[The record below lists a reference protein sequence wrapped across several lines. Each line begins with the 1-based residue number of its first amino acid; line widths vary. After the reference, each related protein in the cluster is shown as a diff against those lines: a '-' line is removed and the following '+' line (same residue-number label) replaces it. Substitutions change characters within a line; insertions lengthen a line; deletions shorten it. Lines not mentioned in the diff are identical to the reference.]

1 METTIRNRVRYSAQS
16 SQAIGRKAGQQRTAY
31 NQAVAFCLAHPNT
44 GKHELQHL
52 LTLWRH
58 QNPEYWNDTV
68 ACQRPK
74 LFKGRTGRAAI
85 PPRRCRRAP
94 RVRKGNQARQASH
107 RPAARQQTSPR
118 QAKPPRHGNRL
129 ERDIDPKKLFRSR
142 MAPLTVI
149 IEDNTRIK
157 QINTRQLVVDGVILE
172 LCKSIPPNADLRART
187 HP

>member
-1 METTIRNRVRYSAQS
+1 METTIHNRVRYSAQS
-16 SQAIGRKAGQQRTAY
+16 SQAIGRKAGQQRAAY
-31 NQAVAFCLAHPNT
+31 NHAVAFCLAHPNT
-44 GKHELQHL
+44 GKNELQHM

-74 LFKGRTGRAAI
+74 LFKGRQAVRQFHHADAAVLRECEKEI
-85 PPRRCRRAP
+85 KLAKQATTQQPDNNQPRP
-94 RVRKGNQARQASH
+94 
-107 RPAARQQTSPR
+107 
-118 QAKPPRHGNRL
+118 AKPPRHGNRL

-149 IEDNTRIK
+149 IEDNTRI
-157 QINTRQLVVDGVILE
+157 RQLSSRRISVD
-172 LCKSIPPNADLRART
+172 SINPRTLQVHSHKYRSPRRT